1 MNDKTKLAESINQIF
16 IKANQKTDIEGI
28 KLTILEYLDKTQQN
42 SEYLYDSVV
51 NAVENRQFSSLRG
64 FCEANGIGTKPNQK
78 LALQFFMRGAL
89 LGDEISYGGS
99 QNSYLQLRL
108 ANYYRAQKNYEPAL
122 HWLKNSA
129 SLGNPRAYL
138 ILGKMYHESEG
149 ITRNYE
155 KSFRAWKKAANI
167 NSKYQS
173 SAQNLLAIYYYRG
186 RGTNKDMHA
195 AIKTH
200 RIATSNGKSTYF
212 SKLLRIIFKKLR

>member
-1 MNDKTKLAESINQIF
+1 MDDKTKLAENINQIF
-16 IKANQKTDIEGI
+16 VRANQKTDIEGI
-28 KLTILEYLDKTQQN
+28 KLVILDYLDKTEQI

-51 NAVENRQFSSLRG
+51 NASEYGQFLSLRG
-64 FCEANGIGTKPNQK
+64 FCEVNA
-78 LALQFFMRGAL
+78 FR
-89 LGDEISYGGS
+89 
-99 QNSYLQLRL
+99 
-108 ANYYRAQKNYEPAL
+108 
-122 HWLKNSA
+122 WLKTSA

-138 ILGKMYHESEG
+138 ILGKMYHVSEG

-167 NSKYQS
+167 TSKYQP

-200 RIATSNGKSTYF
+200 INATKSGKSSYF
-212 SKLLRIIFKKLR
+212 SKLLHIIFKKLR